1 MNETVGVQA
10 RSPAAAVD
18 APVEQESATAA
29 RMAEAA
35 TTFLASLTPDQRTR
49 TLFAVEDDERLNWH
63 YIPRERQ
70 GLPFKEMDGSQQKL
84 AHALLSSGLS
94 RHGYAKAVSIMAL
107 ESVLAQLEGTTR
119 RFPRDPDL
127 YHVTV
132 FGAPSDSAPWGWRV
146 EGHHVS
152 VNMLVAGGQRI
163 APTPS
168 FFGANPARVPE
179 GAGAPGLVGLRVL
192 AAEEDLARRVL
203 AALEGA
209 AHDKALIS
217 GDAPADILSKSE
229 HRVRPD
235 TPAGLPAAD
244 MSSAGR
250 DHLLA
255 LVQEYVRR
263 MPEDIAGTRLN
274 RIEKDGTGHI
284 HFAWAG
290 SETPGGPH
298 YYRLQGPSFLVEYDN
313 TQNNANHIH
322 TVWRDFDGDWGD
334 DLLAG
339 HYERSDHHDDH

>member
-1 MNETVGVQA
+1 MNETVGIQA

-18 APVEQESATAA
+18 APVAQESATAA

-35 TTFLASLTPDQRTR
+35 STFLASLTPDQRSR
-49 TLFAVEDDERLNWH
+49 TVFGVEDDERLNWH

-70 GLPFKEMDGSQQKL
+70 GLPFKELDGSQQKL

-132 FGAPSDSAPWGWRV
+132 FGIPSDTAPWGWRV

-152 VNMLVAGGQRI
+152 VNMLVAGGARI

-179 GAGAPGLVGLRVL
+179 GASASGLVGYRVL

-203 AALEGA
+203 AALEGD
-209 AHDKALIS
+209 AHARALIS
-217 GDAPADILSKSE
+217 GEAPSDITTKSE
-229 HRVRPD
+229 HRIRPD
-235 TPAGLPAAD
+235 SPAGLPTAE
-244 MSSAGR
+244 MSSSGR

-263 MPEDIAGTRLN
+263 MPEDVAGTRLN